1 MSGTELQAVID
12 ELAIRRVL
20 DEYCLR
26 LECSPFEEWLDLF
39 TEDTVYEVF
48 RMTLRGRDELAE
60 VLSQAPHGTH
70 IGGAVRIAIE
80 GDTASAVQNY
90 VFIGISSN
98 EWNAGWYDRTLV
110 RTADG
115 WKIAHTK
122 VKIGRKDDLPENER
136 AAKVAFPISFG

>member
-1 MSGTELQAVID
+1 MSNPELQALID

-48 RMTLRGRDELAE
+48 RMTLRGRSELAE
-60 VLSQAPHGTH
+60 VLVQAPHGTH
-70 IGGAVRIAIE
+70 IGGAMRIAID
-80 GDTASAVQNY
+80 GDTASTVQNY
-90 VFIGISSN
+90 AFIGTSSD
-98 EWNAGWYDRTLV
+98 EWNVGWYDRRLV
-110 RTADG
+110 RTGDG

-122 VKIGRKDDLPENER
+122 VKIGRKDSLPENER
-136 AAKVAFPISFG
+136 ARKVGYPISFD